1 MFRACVCLSV
11 CVWMSLTSGLLGRSS
26 RSSFPPVGC
35 FMQNTETKER
45 ERQKKRGWERKRGRQ
60 QSGTDRVC
68 CLRRKWYAAQAG
80 LLLPLS
86 RSSQLICLLFTHGSL
101 WRTEAR
107 YRGSISTRNART
119 SGRANT
125 VLTMASVRM
134 VGKVTARLLGS
145 IHPLHCSALKTTRP
159 VTFLHQVTINLMRR
173 GFVLIWSVH

>member
-1 MFRACVCLSV
+1 MCVCV
-11 CVWMSLTSGLLGRSS
+11 CVFGCHSLRGCWDGQVAPAFPLLAASCKTQKR
-26 RSSFPPVGC
+26 
-35 FMQNTETKER
+35 KR
-45 ERQKKRGWERKRGRQ
+45 ERDKKRGWERKRGRQ

-145 IHPLHCSALKTTRP
+145 IHPLHCSALQTTRP